1 MYRLLFNLILKRLDP
16 EFAHSLGVI
25 GIRILA
31 ALFPQRIQGRAREVA
46 GIRFENAI
54 GMAAGFDK
62 NGKLIGQLYQLG
74 FGHVE
79 VGTVTPV
86 AQPGNPKP
94 RLFRLAEHRAL
105 INRMGFNNEGADA
118 LAARL
123 KRLRSSGKKLPVI
136 GVNIGKNKQT
146 SAEMAASD
154 YAVCAKKLAS
164 LADYLVVNVS
174 SPNTPGLRDLQQVT
188 ALRPI
193 LEATKK
199 HAGATPIFLK
209 IAPDMDN
216 SDLEAVVALAT
227 ELELSGLIVANT
239 TISREGISGPHVQET
254 GGLSGAPLA
263 PRAIELLEKV
273 RALSK
278 SLAIISVG
286 GAESASDVRARL
298 AAGADLVQ
306 GYTGFVYHGPFWARA
321 LSRGDLQGS

>member
-79 VGTVTPV
+79 VGTVTPL

-123 KRLRSSGKKLPVI
+123 ERLRSSGKKLPVI

-263 PRAIELLEKV
+263 PRAIELLQKV

-286 GAESASDVRARL
+286 GVESASDVRARL

>member
-62 NGKLIGQLYQLG
+62 SGKLIGQLYQLG

-79 VGTVTPV
+79 VGTVTPL

-136 GVNIGKNKQT
+136 GVNIGKNRQT

-263 PRAIELLEKV
+263 PRAIELLQKV

-286 GAESASDVRARL
+286 GVESASDVRARL